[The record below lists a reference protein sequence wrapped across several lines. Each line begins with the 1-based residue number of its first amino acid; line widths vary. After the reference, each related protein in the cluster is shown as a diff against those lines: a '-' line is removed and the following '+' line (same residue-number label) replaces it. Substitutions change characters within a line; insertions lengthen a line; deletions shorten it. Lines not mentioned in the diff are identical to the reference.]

1 MLKIAFCDDENQET
15 RRLEAL
21 LEEYAADRGQDF
33 AHTSYQSPVE
43 LMAEV
48 EKSRVP
54 IKQYLQKFPQWG
66 RFGVT
71 SVTPFLLLPV
81 HPEGYTPA
89 HHT

>member
-48 EKSRVP
+48 EKR
-54 IKQYLQKFPQWG
+54 
-66 RFGVT
+66 GV
-71 SVTPFLLLPV
+71 SIGFVTLHVGLGTFRPV
-81 HPEGYTPA
+81 KEEEITDHEMHAENMTRM
-89 HHT
+89 